1 MQPRDF
7 SIYGAVDLGARQ
19 QAAQRRA
26 QAAQAA
32 TDGGDAN
39 GAVIDVTEETFNS
52 QVVERSRTTPVIID
66 LWAEWCEPCKQ
77 LSPVLEKLA
86 GEAAG
91 QWVLAKVDVD
101 ANPRLA
107 QALQVQSIPM
117 VVAVIG
123 GQLVDGFLG
132 ALPEAQV
139 KQWIGQVVTAAQ
151 QLGVG
156 PGGPGPDSPAADDTE
171 QVAGPPGAPD
181 GPADPGAAGPG
192 GPGGPASPGGPGG
205 PLGPEGSNPAY
216 AEAQEAMQRGDMD
229 AAAEAFRQIL
239 ASSPADPVAKVGLA
253 RVELFRRLDSYDE
266 AKARREA
273 AEHPDDVEAQSRVAD
288 IDLGAGHIEEAFD
301 RLLGLV
307 ALVPRG
313 APDHAEQPVEGFLD
327 VPRAHVDVGH
337 PGLGLHV
344 VGVLGGL
351 AAHLGL
357 VVGVQPAEQLHP
369 GQADLGYRVRGRAGQ
384 DLAERVGGGVH
395 VAALHGLLSLGVG
408 RARAFGAK
416 RTAGAAGTR
425 RAGPSGAA
433 GSARSSGAGL
443 PDGPRRPGR

>member
-19 QAAQRRA
+19 QAVQRRA
-26 QAAQAA
+26 QAAQAG

-39 GAVIDVTEETFNS
+39 GTVIDVTEETFNS

-139 KQWIGQVVTAAQ
+139 KQWISQVVAAAQ

-156 PGGPGPDSPAADDTE
+156 PGGPGPAGAAADGAE
-171 QVAGPPGAPD
+171 QPAGPGGVPAGPGAPGPGRPARPGGPRRPPGPPGA
-181 GPADPGAAGPG
+181 GPAHA
-192 GPGGPASPGGPGG
+192 
-205 PLGPEGSNPAY
+205 
-216 AEAQEAMQRGDMD
+216 RG
-229 AAAEAFRQIL
+229 Q
-239 ASSPADPVAKVGLA
+239 G
-253 RVELFRRLDSYDE
+253 
-266 AKARREA
+266 
-273 AEHPDDVEAQSRVAD
+273 
-288 IDLGAGHIEEAFD
+288 
-301 RLLGLV
+301 
-307 ALVPRG
+307 
-313 APDHAEQPVEGFLD
+313 
-327 VPRAHVDVGH
+327 
-337 PGLGLHV
+337 
-344 VGVLGGL
+344 
-351 AAHLGL
+351 
-357 VVGVQPAEQLHP
+357 
-369 GQADLGYRVRGRAGQ
+369 
-384 DLAERVGGGVH
+384 
-395 VAALHGLLSLGVG
+395 
-408 RARAFGAK
+408 
-416 RTAGAAGTR
+416 
-425 RAGPSGAA
+425 
-433 GSARSSGAGL
+433 
-443 PDGPRRPGR
+443 